1 MAALPAAAQR
11 GGSLGYAVGEFDGQ
25 VPAAPEED
33 RRRRRARLEQAGHS
47 AGGFGQDDAGRAAGR
62 QLHLGHGRHPGGHL
76 QTPAHLHYEQLD
88 RQRPR
93 GPELAGPSE
102 APHLRLRT
110 LRAEASGRESRG
122 CTPTRSST
130 LAAPAGANGCWSTTG
145 GGLLG
150 PPSPSRAS
158 RGKSTTASSSAS
170 ALAAHRQERCGF

>member
-1 MAALPAAAQR
+1 MPSASSTARCQQPRRKTGDVVGHDWSKLVIRQADSDR
-11 GGSLGYAVGEFDGQ
+11 TSL
-25 VPAAPEED
+25 
-33 RRRRRARLEQAGHS
+33 RREWG
-47 AGGFGQDDAGRAAGR
+47 
-62 QLHLGHGRHPGGHL
+62 
-76 QTPAHLHYEQLD
+76 LHYEQLD